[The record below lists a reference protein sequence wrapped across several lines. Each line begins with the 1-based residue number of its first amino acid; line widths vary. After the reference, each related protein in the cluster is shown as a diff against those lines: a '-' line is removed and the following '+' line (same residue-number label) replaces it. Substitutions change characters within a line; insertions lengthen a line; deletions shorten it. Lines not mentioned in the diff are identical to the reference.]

1 VAKMFTRGLE
11 READGAIFAPN
22 LFIIYNVHRGMM
34 VAELLDLVVREPCF
48 LANHELSK
56 SQRG

>member
-1 VAKMFTRGLE
+1 MFTRGLE